1 MELLST
7 VVQSL
12 LDLGA
17 AIFVPIIIILAG
29 LIVKMKLKDAISAGL
44 TLGVAFTGMTMLINF
59 MTGAITPAAEAMLKN
74 VGISL
79 PIIDGDAISAGLTL
93 GVAFTGMTMLINFMT
108 GAITPAA
115 EAMLKNVGISLPII
129 DGGWT
134 TMSTI
139 SWSWPYAF
147 LMFPL
152 MITGAITPAAEAMLK
167 NVGISL
173 PIIDGGWTTMST
185 ISWSWPYAFLMFPL
199 MILINIV
206 MLVLK
211 KTNTFNA
218 DLWNVWGKIFTAVG
232 VVAITGSV
240 PLAFLVAAI
249 QIIFELKTADVH
261 QKRIEELS
269 GIPGVTC
276 THKMVLFGALMY
288 PVDVLLRKI
297 PVFNKKFDAAALKDK
312 VGIFAENHV
321 LGFILGIVFGLMAGY
336 DVSKTLTLAI
346 QCATALTLFPVIT
359 KYFMQALSP
368 ISEAVS
374 DYMNK
379 RFEGRTLLVG
389 LDWPFLGGSNEIWL
403 AVIWAVMQAL
413 SPISEAVSD
422 YMNKRFEGR
431 TLLVGL
437 DWPFLGGSNEIWLA
451 VIWAVPVTLL
461 CALFLPGNEIL
472 PFAGIINL
480 ALAVPAYLVTKGNL
494 PRMLIL
500 CTLGVPAF
508 LWVGTAFAPFITDL
522 ANATGAVALQAG
534 EMISN
539 SSIDAPVFTYAI
551 SQVFDIIN
559 GNWIPLV
566 VLVVW
571 GVCYVFYY
579 RELKKE
585 NQQAEAETVQN
596 NLGE

>member
-79 PIIDGDAISAGLTL
+79 PIIDG
-93 GVAFTGMTMLINFMT
+93 
-108 GAITPAA
+108 
-115 EAMLKNVGISLPII
+115 
-129 DGGWT
+129 
-134 TMSTI
+134 
-139 SWSWPYAF
+139 
-147 LMFPL
+147 
-152 MITGAITPAAEAMLK
+152 
-167 NVGISL
+167 
-173 PIIDGGWTTMST
+173 GWTTMST

-199 MILINIV
+199 MILINII

-232 VVAITGSV
+232 VVAITGSI

-403 AVIWAVMQAL
+403 AVIWAV
-413 SPISEAVSD
+413 
-422 YMNKRFEGR
+422 
-431 TLLVGL
+431 
-437 DWPFLGGSNEIWLA
+437 
-451 VIWAVPVTLL
+451 PVTLL

-571 GVCYVFYY
+571 GVCYIFYY

>member
-79 PIIDGDAISAGLTL
+79 PIIDG
-93 GVAFTGMTMLINFMT
+93 
-108 GAITPAA
+108 
-115 EAMLKNVGISLPII
+115 
-129 DGGWT
+129 
-134 TMSTI
+134 
-139 SWSWPYAF
+139 
-147 LMFPL
+147 
-152 MITGAITPAAEAMLK
+152 
-167 NVGISL
+167 
-173 PIIDGGWTTMST
+173 GWTTMST

-199 MILINIV
+199 MILINII

-232 VVAITGSV
+232 VVAITGSI

-297 PVFNKKFDAAALKDK
+297 PVFNKKFDAAALKDN

-359 KYFMQALSP
+359 KYF
-368 ISEAVS
+368 
-374 DYMNK
+374 
-379 RFEGRTLLVG
+379 
-389 LDWPFLGGSNEIWL
+389 
-403 AVIWAVMQAL
+403 MQAL

>member
-79 PIIDGDAISAGLTL
+79 PIIDG
-93 GVAFTGMTMLINFMT
+93 
-108 GAITPAA
+108 
-115 EAMLKNVGISLPII
+115 
-129 DGGWT
+129 
-134 TMSTI
+134 
-139 SWSWPYAF
+139 
-147 LMFPL
+147 
-152 MITGAITPAAEAMLK
+152 
-167 NVGISL
+167 
-173 PIIDGGWTTMST
+173 GWTTMST

-199 MILINIV
+199 MILINII

-232 VVAITGSV
+232 VVAITGSI

-403 AVIWAVMQAL
+403 AVIWAV
-413 SPISEAVSD
+413 
-422 YMNKRFEGR
+422 
-431 TLLVGL
+431 
-437 DWPFLGGSNEIWLA
+437 
-451 VIWAVPVTLL
+451 PVTLL

-566 VLVVW
+566 VLW

>member
-1 MELLST
+1 MNILSDI
-7 VVQSL
+7 VSYVL
-12 LDLGA
+12 GLGA
-17 AIFVPIIIILAG
+17 AIFVPIIIIFAG
-29 LIVKMKLKDAISAGL
+29 FIVRMKVKDAISAGL

-59 MTGAITPAAEAMLKN
+59 MTSAITPAAKAMLN
-74 VGISL
+74 NTGISL
-79 PIIDGDAISAGLTL
+79 PI
-93 GVAFTGMTMLINFMT
+93 V
-108 GAITPAA
+108 
-115 EAMLKNVGISLPII
+115 

-152 MITGAITPAAEAMLK
+152 L
-167 NVGISL
+167 
-173 PIIDGGWTTMST
+173 II
-185 ISWSWPYAFLMFPL
+185 
-199 MILINIV
+199 INIM

-232 VVAITGSV
+232 VVAITNNIV
-240 PLAFLVAAI
+240 LAFVVAAI
-249 QIIFELKTADVH
+249 QIIFELKTADIH
-261 QKRIEELS
+261 QRRIEKLS

-276 THKMVLFGALMY
+276 THKMLLFGALMY
-288 PVDVLLRKI
+288 PVDCLLRKI
-297 PVFNKKFDAAALKDK
+297 PIFNKDFDAEALKDK

-321 LGFILGIVFGLMAGY
+321 LGFILGIIFGLLAGY
-336 DVSKTLTLAI
+336 SISKTLTLAI

-374 DYMNK
+374 DFMNK
-379 RFEGRTLLVG
+379 KFKGRTLLVG

-403 AVIWAVMQAL
+403 AVIW
-413 SPISEAVSD
+413 S
-422 YMNKRFEGR
+422 
-431 TLLVGL
+431 
-437 DWPFLGGSNEIWLA
+437 
-451 VIWAVPVTLL
+451 VPVTLI
-461 CALFLPGNEIL
+461 CAMFLPGNQIL

-494 PRMLIL
+494 LRMLIL

-522 ANATGAVALQAG
+522 ANTTGAIALKGG

-539 SSIDAPVFTYAI
+539 SSIDGPVFTYAI
-551 SQVFDIIN
+551 SQVFDILHN
-559 GNWIPLV
+559 NWVPLV
-566 VLVVW
+566 ILVVW
-571 GVCYVFYY
+571 VICYICYY
-579 RELKKE
+579 RDLSRE
-585 NQQAEAETVQN
+585 NKAALAEEDYSSGGISGVDD
-596 NLGE
+596 E